1 MSNELNVQF
10 CKDLAN
16 NAWDSMRSVLE
27 MGIVI
32 PDTTLDMYQDLSKE
46 IGRYML
52 DTGASTPGDI
62 QHSYNLLQRQL
73 AEVVN
78 THESN

>member
-1 MSNELNVQF
+1 MSNLNVQF
-10 CKDLAN
+10 CEDTAN
-16 NAWDSMRSVLE
+16 NAWDSLRSVLE
-27 MGIVI
+27 MGIEL
-32 PDTTLDMYQDLSKE
+32 PEASLELYEDLSKE

-78 THESN
+78 NHEAN